1 MVDFLLLSISILPEV
16 TQVYIQSTPV
26 LTVKSK
32 PVKAEIN
39 PGNKFINQ
47 INKVT
52 SVQLKKI
59 SLNLTA

>member
-47 INKVT
+47 INKVI
-52 SVQLKKI
+52 LKI
-59 SLNLTA
+59 LTTNYRILD